1 MAETQPLLVFD
12 TTAILASQTRQ
23 WQEWA
28 RFGQCVMPLAV
39 YQDIEFLT
47 QRAIE
52 PQQEAV
58 AREFVRY
65 SATGDF
71 VISDAEALV
80 KEHEEEA
87 SQLSKRLRLVQAIAE
102 CAYALAKQQVGTLVV
117 VVSNDRP
124 LVDRIQRLQ
133 PQIPN
138 LAAISVAELVQWN
151 RLQQRPRNIDQAL
164 RRMPGPAIPASAPKT
179 QVPQISHARPATTTL
194 PPTAAP
200 PRPPA
205 RASVSKQGSKRPSSS
220 RKTPAVSPLR
230 KIYSVVVVLISL
242 SLLTSS
248 GLVGWRLL
256 DPEGSEKV
264 WNLLRLPE
272 IPGFEP

>member
-28 RFGQCVMPLAV
+28 RFGQCVMPLGV

-58 AREFVRY
+58 AREFIRY

-71 VISDAEALV
+71 VVSDAEALV
-80 KEHEEEA
+80 KEQEAEA

-151 RLQQRPRNIDQAL
+151 RLQQRPVIL
-164 RRMPGPAIPASAPKT
+164 IRRYTACPDLPFLPRHPKHRF
-179 QVPQISHARPATTTL
+179 PQSPTL
-194 PPTAAP
+194 V
-200 PRPPA
+200 RPPA
-205 RASVSKQGSKRPSSS
+205 PPCRCSGPS
-220 RKTPAVSPLR
+220 
-230 KIYSVVVVLISL
+230 
-242 SLLTSS
+242 LTSQ
-248 GLVGWRLL
+248 GVG
-256 DPEGSEKV
+256 G
-264 WNLLRLPE
+264 
-272 IPGFEP
+272 